1 LKEIK
6 KMPERSMPPATK
18 LVTEEKIPYNLSKEL
33 RTLAHD
39 LSNSIE
45 CIMQACYLLNTSN
58 LDPTAKKWAEM
69 IDQGSRDAAQINR
82 QIRDILRTKSDVQ
95 G

>member
-1 LKEIK
+1 
-6 KMPERSMPPATK
+6 MPPATK
-18 LVTEEKIPYNLSKEL
+18 MGTEEKIPLNLSKEL

-45 CIMQACYLLNTSN
+45 CIMQACYLLNTSQ
-58 LDPTAKKWAEM
+58 LDETSKKWAEM
-69 IDQGSRDAAQINR
+69 IDQGARDAAQINR
-82 QIRDILRTKSDVQ
+82 SIREVLRTKSETN

>member
-1 LKEIK
+1 
-6 KMPERSMPPATK
+6 MPESKMPATK
-18 LVTEEKIPYNLSKEL
+18 MASEEKIPINLSKEL

-58 LDPTAKKWAEM
+58 LDPTSKKWAEM
-69 IDQGSRDAAQINR
+69 IDQGSRDAAQSSPPISCWSDPGSRCSAGNR
-82 QIRDILRTKSDVQ
+82 PA
-95 G
+95 

>member
-1 LKEIK
+1 
-6 KMPERSMPPATK
+6 MPPAVK
-18 LVTEEKIPYNLSKEL
+18 MGTEEKIPSNLSKEL
-33 RTLAHD
+33 RSLAHD

-58 LDPTAKKWAEM
+58 LDPAARKWTEM

-82 QIRDILRTKSDVQ
+82 QIREILRTRSEVTS
-95 G
+95 

>member
-1 LKEIK
+1 
-6 KMPERSMPPATK
+6 MPERTMPPATK
-18 LVTEEKIPYNLSKEL
+18 LVSEEKIPYALSKEL

-45 CIMQACYLLNTSN
+45 CIMQACYLLTTSN
-58 LDPTAKKWAEM
+58 LDETSKKWAEM

-82 QIRDILRTKSDVQ
+82 QIRDLLRTRSEAGK
-95 G
+95 

>member
-1 LKEIK
+1 
-6 KMPERSMPPATK
+6 MPPATK
-18 LVTEEKIPYNLSKEL
+18 MANEEKIPLNLSKEL

-45 CIMQACYLLNTSN
+45 CIMQACYLLNTSK
-58 LDPTAKKWAEM
+58 LDDTSKKWAEM

-82 QIRDILRTKSDVQ
+82 RIRDVLRTKSEVPQ
-95 G
+95 